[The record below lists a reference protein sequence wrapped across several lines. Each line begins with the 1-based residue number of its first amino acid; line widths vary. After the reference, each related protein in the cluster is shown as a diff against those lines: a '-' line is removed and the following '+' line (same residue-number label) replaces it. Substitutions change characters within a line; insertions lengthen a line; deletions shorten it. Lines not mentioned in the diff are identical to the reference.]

1 VKVVQVEDV
10 DEGFEVVHT
19 TATSQAA
26 MMILEPGEASSEDAD
41 NEHAWAEQ
49 WLYVISGTGEA
60 LAGKRRYKLRV
71 GSLVLVERDE
81 AHQIRNTGK
90 TPLVTLNVYV
100 PPAYD
105 KDGEPL
111 YG

>member
-1 VKVVQVEDV
+1 VKVVQVGDH
-10 DEGFEVVHT
+10 DDGFTVVHS
-19 TATSQAA
+19 TATSQSA
-26 MMILEPGEASSEDAD
+26 MMILEPGEASNETDD

-60 LAGKRRYKLRV
+60 QAGKRRYKLRV

-81 AHQIRNTGK
+81 AHQIRNTGR

-105 KDGEPL
+105 ADGEPL
-111 YG
+111 Y